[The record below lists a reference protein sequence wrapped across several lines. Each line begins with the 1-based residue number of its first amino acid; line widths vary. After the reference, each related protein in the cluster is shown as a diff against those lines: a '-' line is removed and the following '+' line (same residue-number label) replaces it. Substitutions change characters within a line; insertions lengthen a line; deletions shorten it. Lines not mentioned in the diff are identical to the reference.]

1 MSRVTTAYLLT
12 CAAIGVAGG
21 ALLVAANWVSTALF
35 AALPFFSVAIAGLWL
50 LPAVVAL
57 RLLQRPLAG
66 LLVGLISGLVIV
78 PFSGYGF
85 ASVATNLWWAFFAE
99 LPFLIV
105 AYRFWKTW
113 QHYAGALAVGAVYP
127 ILAWASFDLGSMTL
141 AVQIGFFALVLVS
154 AVAGTALGILVADRL
169 ERAGVARLARRRPK
183 AVAAPAGTVPTQDG
197 R

>member
-1 MSRVTTAYLLT
+1 MSRVTTASLLT

-21 ALLVAANWVSTALF
+21 ALLVFANWVSTALF
-35 AALPFFSVAIAGLWL
+35 AAVPFFSVAIAGLWL

-85 ASVATNLWWAFFAE
+85 ASIGTNLWWAFFAE

-105 AYRFWKTW
+105 LYRFWRTW
-113 QHYAGALAVGAVYP
+113 QHYAGALVVGVVYP
-127 ILAWASFDLGSMTL
+127 VLAWASFDLGTMAL
-141 AVQIGFFALVLVS
+141 PAQIGFFAVVTAS
-154 AVAGTALGILVADRL
+154 ALAGTALGILVADRL
-169 ERAGVARLARRRPK
+169 QRAGVARLARRRPRTPAK
-183 AVAAPAGTVPTQDG
+183 ATSGTAA
-197 R
+197 